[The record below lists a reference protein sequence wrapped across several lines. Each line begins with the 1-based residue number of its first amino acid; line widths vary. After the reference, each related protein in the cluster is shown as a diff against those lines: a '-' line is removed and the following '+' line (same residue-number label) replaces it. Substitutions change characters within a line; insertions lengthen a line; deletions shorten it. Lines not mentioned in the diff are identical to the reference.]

1 MWIICGSGP
10 QIHLIP
16 ACDGLDYSS
25 ANIYST
31 HLLSS
36 QCRSRIPTSPP
47 HCCFPWPCDLL
58 WLQRNI
64 SQRQTCACIVWLE
77 AYAPGHKL
85 HKKIM
90 PQEASSLS
98 LSLGKDIH
106 AVYSIHLRAWSY
118 GAQPTCTSKRNY
130 PVVLVSR
137 GCSSTKLV
145 S

>member
-25 ANIYST
+25 ANIYSI

-36 QCRSRIPTSPP
+36 HCRSRIPTSPP
-47 HCCFPWPCDLL
+47 HCCFAWPCDLL

-64 SQRQTCACIVWLE
+64 SQCDAQRHTCACIVWLE

-98 LSLGKDIH
+98 LSLGKDTTC
-106 AVYSIHLRAWSY
+106 SIQYPTQSLELRSPANLHFKEELPS
-118 GAQPTCTSKRNY
+118 CTSF
-130 PVVLVSR
+130 LW
-137 GCSSTKLV
+137 LL
-145 S
+145 